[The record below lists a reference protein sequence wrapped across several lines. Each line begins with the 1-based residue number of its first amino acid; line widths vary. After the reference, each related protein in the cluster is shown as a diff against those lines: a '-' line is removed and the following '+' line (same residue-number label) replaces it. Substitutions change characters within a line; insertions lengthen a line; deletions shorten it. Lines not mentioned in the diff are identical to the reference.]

1 MKQMPTTDMSE
12 KGFETTITKHLVE
25 VNLFEQGV
33 TADYDHEYAVDKT
46 RLFRFLIDTQEQAVK
61 DLHILDTALETSK
74 FLSALTAKLRSDG
87 VIKVLRSGMRYK
99 HLKLEFYYPT
109 SADGNAV
116 ATEMYAKNVFSV
128 TRQLRY
134 VSDVLPTSPDLVIFL
149 NGLPI
154 ITLELKN
161 DTTKQTTRNAVL
173 QYCRDRDP
181 KEPKNASLFAFK
193 KCMVHFAADEDT
205 VMMCTKL
212 DGQKSW
218 FLPFNKG
225 RDDGAGNPDVAV
237 GYRTGYLWEDVLTKA
252 ELSNI
257 IQNYAQVIEEKDP
270 DTGAKTYKQI
280 FPRYHQLSVV
290 KSLLSDAENDGV
302 GGKYLVQHSA
312 GSGKSNSIAWL
323 AHQLVTLK
331 KDAKNLY
338 DTVLVVTDR
347 VNLDK
352 QIRNT
357 IRQFAE
363 VRSTVGWAEDAGKL
377 QTLLAE
383 GKKIIITVVHKFDV
397 IVKSIGNEHKR
408 NSFAII
414 IDEAHSS
421 QSGRLAAAMNIAVSG
436 NDAEDDDLLEDKINA
451 LIEGKKM
458 AKNASYFAF
467 TATPKNKTLENFGLP
482 VVDEQGNPV
491 LNEDEERKFRPHYVY
506 TMKQA
511 IEEDFIVDVL
521 RNYTP
526 VESYYSLASK
536 VPETDPQFNRKK
548 AQAILRFYVE
558 STQTAVEKKSEVI
571 VEHFLSR
578 VKSLLGGKAR
588 AMIVAQGIARAVEYF
603 HAVSTILVNNKS
615 EVKAILAFS
624 GEFEG
629 RTEAGYNGFP
639 SNVIEKTF
647 KKEPYRILIVA
658 DKFQTGFDEPL
669 LQSMYVDKSLADI
682 KAVQTLSRLNRS
694 YPGKKDT
701 GVFVLDF
708 LNDAGIIKKAFDRYY
723 RTTILSGE
731 TDPNK
736 LNILIDSM
744 EQLQVYTKE
753 QVDEFVS
760 LYLSGAARE
769 VVEPI
774 LKTCKDNYLALEV
787 EEQIQFKSNV
797 KNFVRTYNF
806 LATILPYGSQEWEKL
821 SIFLNL
827 LKEILPSPQGDDFTE
842 GLVESVELESYRSVA
857 QQTMSIA
864 LANENSTI
872 APIPVPTDVGIPLP
886 DLESLSKI
894 LEEFNKVCGGLG
906 IKWSNDKAAQK
917 QLIDLPG
924 IVKESIAYQD
934 AMENSDRENSRIES
948 DKATRQAVQR
958 NSTTGIE
965 FYKAISDHPE
975 FFKFVADYVFNT
987 TYEAPHLAV
996 VAGNRYEQE
1005 DLLMAADES
1014 APPFK
1019 VGGSGTLRKE

>member
-1 MKQMPTTDMSE
+1 MPTTDMSE
-12 KGFETTITKHLVE
+12 KGFETTITRHLVE
-25 VNLFEQGV
+25 VNNFEEGS
-33 TADYDHEYAVDKT
+33 TAEYDREHAVDKT
-46 RLFRFLIDTQEQAVK
+46 RLFRFLNDTQEWAMK
-61 DLHILDTALETSK
+61 ELHIEDTPLEMAK

-109 SADGNAV
+109 SADGNEA
-116 ATEMYAKNVFSV
+116 AAEMYDKNIFSV

-134 VSDVLPTSPDLVIFL
+134 VSDALPTAPDLVVFL

-154 ITLELKN
+154 ITFELKN
-161 DTTKQTTRNAVL
+161 DTTKQSTRDAVL
-173 QYCRDRDP
+173 QYCSDRDP
-181 KEPKNASLFAFK
+181 KDPKNAPLFAFK
-193 KCMVHFAADEDT
+193 KCMVHFAVDEDT

-212 DGQKSW
+212 EGKNSW

-225 RDDGAGNPDVAV
+225 RDDGAGNPNVAV
-237 GYRTGYLWEDVLTKA
+237 GYRTDYLWKDILTKS

-257 IQNYAQVIEEKDP
+257 IQNYAQVVEEKDP
-270 DTGAKTYKQI
+270 DTGVKTYKQI
-280 FPRYHQLSVV
+280 FPRYHQLFVV
-290 KSLLSDAENDGV
+290 KSLLSDAERDGV
-302 GGKYLVQHSA
+302 GGKYLIQHSA

-323 AHQLVTLK
+323 AHQLITLK
-331 KDAKNLY
+331 KDGVNIY

-347 VNLDK
+347 LNLDK

-363 VRSTVGWAEDAGKL
+363 VRSTVGWADDSSKL
-377 QTLLAE
+377 RTLLAE
-383 GKKIIITVVHKFDV
+383 GKKIIITIVHKFDV
-397 IVKSIGNEHKR
+397 IVRSIGTEYNR
-408 NSFAII
+408 DNFAII

-421 QSGRLAAAMNIAVSG
+421 QSGRLSAAMNIAVSG
-436 NDAEDDDLLEDKINA
+436 NDAADDDLLEDKINS

-467 TATPKNKTLENFGLP
+467 TATPKNKTLENFGWP
-482 VVDEQGNPV
+482 VTDEQGNPV
-491 LNEDEERKFRPHYVY
+491 LNDDGEREFSPHYVY

-536 VPETDPQFNRKK
+536 VPDTDPMFNRKK

-578 VKSLLGGKAR
+578 VKNLLGGKAR
-588 AMIVAQGIARAVEYF
+588 AMIVAQGIARAVEYYR
-603 HAVSTILVNNKS
+603 AVSAILEREKS
-615 EVKAILAFS
+615 EVKVILAFS
-624 GEFEG
+624 GEYDG

-639 SNVIEKTF
+639 SNDIEKTF
-647 KKEPYRILIVA
+647 KKEPYRLLIVA

-669 LQSMYVDKSLADI
+669 LQAMYVDKNLADI

-708 LNDAGIIKKAFDRYY
+708 VNDAGLIKKAFDRYY

-753 QVDEFVS
+753 QVNEFVG
-760 LYLSGAARE
+760 LYLNGTDRE
-769 VVEPI
+769 VIEPI
-774 LKTCKDNYLALEV
+774 LKSCKDNYLALDV

-806 LATILPYGSQEWEKL
+806 LAAILPYGSQEWEKL

-827 LKEILPSPQGDDFTE
+827 LKEILPSPQGDDFTK
-842 GLVESVELESYRSVA
+842 GLVESVDLESYRSVA

-864 LANENSTI
+864 LANENVTI
-872 APIPVPTDVGIPLP
+872 APIPVPTDVGIPVP
-886 DLESLSKI
+886 DLENLSKI

-906 IKWSNDKAAQK
+906 IKWTNDKAAQK
-917 QLIDLPG
+917 QLLDLPG
-924 IVKESIAYQD
+924 VVKESVAYQD
-934 AMENSDRENSRIES
+934 AMENSDIENSRIES
-948 DKATRQAVQR
+948 DKATRQAIQG
-958 NSTTGIE
+958 NSATGIE

-975 FFKFVADYVFNT
+975 FFKFVADYVFST
-987 TYEAPHLAV
+987 TYTEGGIATRARKDHQDD
-996 VAGNRYEQE
+996 ES
-1005 DLLMAADES
+1005 DLLMVANEAVS
-1014 APPFK
+1014 SYKK
-1019 VGGSGTLRKE
+1019 VDGAKSLNQD